1 MTFSNG
7 LSILRNISSWSS
19 FNFFLIYSFPFHS
32 HLAAPL
38 HIRSVF
44 IDWNTSCIKTYRKIF
59 YSFLILFHSDN
70 GLEGI
75 FTDPKRSFNCDGS
88 FFLIAPGKGKV
99 LAELGCKDV
108 YLSLKSSAKTG
119 VSVLTTVSA
128 SGWILPPFLIYPYER
143 AQRWMSKEGM
153 PPSFEVF
160 FTKKGRWRSMP
171 SAIGCC
177 ISLFQNGRSRRFTSP
192 LFCIWMAT
200 AVILISGFQIFVR
213 KMTSSWSH
221 PPSPNTTHI
230 LQACDGALFKRL
242 KGMWKAKVH
251 EWIGK
256 HPTNKVTVKNMA
268 HLLNEVCQNLSA
280 SYGQKGFRVCGLY
293 PWNPDAV
300 K

>member
-1 MTFSNG
+1 
-7 LSILRNISSWSS
+7 
-19 FNFFLIYSFPFHS
+19 
-32 HLAAPL
+32 
-38 HIRSVF
+38 
-44 IDWNTSCIKTYRKIF
+44 
-59 YSFLILFHSDN
+59 
-70 GLEGI
+70 
-75 FTDPKRSFNCDGS
+75 
-88 FFLIAPGKGKV
+88 
-99 LAELGCKDV
+99 
-108 YLSLKSSAKTG
+108 
-119 VSVLTTVSA
+119 
-128 SGWILPPFLIYPYER
+128 
-143 AQRWMSKEGM
+143 
-153 PPSFEVF
+153 
-160 FTKKGRWRSMP
+160 MP

-221 PPSPNTTHI
+221 PPSPNTTHVP
-230 LQACDGALFKRL
+230 
-242 KGMWKAKVH
+242 KVH